1 MKIIIVG
8 SGDVGKHLAKRLT
21 RENANIT
28 IMDEE
33 AWRMKDLESYDMLT
47 YHGSPTSIYDLKE
60 IRTADA
66 DLFIAVTPH
75 ESVNMTACMIASNL
89 GAKSTLAR
97 IDNNEYLLP
106 KNKEFFQK
114 LGVDY
119 LIYPEVL
126 AAQEIVESMKM
137 SWMRQYLSFCKG
149 ALILLGI
156 KVRSNAEILNKKF
169 LTGYFNHGQYR
180 VVAIKRDNETI
191 IPMGQDEIKAND
203 IVYFITTK
211 ENLDFVRV
219 QAGKVN
225 YQVTNVMIMGG
236 TRIAQKIAQF
246 VPSDVRLKIL
256 EKDKDLCY
264 SLAEKLDNVLIIN
277 CDGRDIEV
285 LKEEG
290 IEEMDAFIAVTPNS
304 EENILACLL
313 AKRFG
318 LEKTIAEVENID
330 HILLAES
337 MDIGTVI
344 NKKMI
349 AAGYIHQI
357 TLAADVLDVRILT
370 AVDAEVI
377 EFVAKNR
384 SKITRN
390 QVKNLR
396 LPPNVNIGAI
406 VRDGKGS
413 VVNGDTQIEENDHVI
428 VFCEA
433 NSVKKLEA
441 FFS

>member
-1 MKIIIVG
+1 MRIIIVG
-8 SGDVGKHLAKRLT
+8 SGEVGKHLAKRLT

-28 IMDEE
+28 IMDDE
-33 AWRMKDLESYDMLT
+33 AWRMKELDSYDLLT
-47 YHGSPTSIYDLKE
+47 YQGSPTSIYDLKE

-89 GAKSTLAR
+89 GAKRTLAR
-97 IDNNEYLLP
+97 IDNYEYLLP

-126 AAQEIVESMKM
+126 AAKEIVESLKM

-149 ALILLGI
+149 ALLLLGI
-156 KVRSNAEILNKKF
+156 KVRENAEILDKKF
-169 LTGYFNHGQYR
+169 STGYFNHGHYR
-180 VVAIKRDNETI
+180 VVAIKRGNETI

-211 ENLDFVRV
+211 ENLDFVRT
-219 QAGKVN
+219 QAGKTN
-225 YQVTNVMIMGG
+225 YQVNNVMIMGG
-236 TRIAQKIAQF
+236 SRIAQKIAQF
-246 VPSDVRLKIL
+246 KPNNVSLKIL

-264 SLAEKLDNVLIIN
+264 TLAEKLDNVLIIN
-277 CDGRDIEV
+277 SDGRDIEV
-285 LKEEG
+285 LKDEG
-290 IEEMDAFIAVTPNS
+290 IEEMDAFVAVSPNS
-304 EENILACLL
+304 EENILACLV

-318 LEKTIAEVENID
+318 IEKTIAEVENLD
-330 HILLAES
+330 HILLAEN

-357 TLAADVLDVRILT
+357 TLTADVLDVRILT

-377 EFVAKNR
+377 EFVVKDK

-413 VVNGDTQIEENDHVI
+413 IVNGETQIMKNDHVI

-433 NSVKKLEA
+433 NSVKKVEEL
-441 FFS
+441 FS

>member
-1 MKIIIVG
+1 MRIIIVG
-8 SGDVGKHLAKRLT
+8 SGEVGKHLAKRLI

-33 AWRMKDLESYDMLT
+33 AWRTRELESYDLMT
-47 YHGSPTSIYDLKE
+47 YQGSPTSIYDLKE

-89 GAKSTLAR
+89 GAKRTLAR

-119 LIYPEVL
+119 LIYPEAL
-126 AAQEIVESMKM
+126 AAQEIVDSMKM

-149 ALILLGI
+149 ALVLLGV
-156 KVRSNAEILNKKF
+156 KVRSNAEILDKKF
-169 LTGYFNHGQYR
+169 LTGYFNHGRYR
-180 VVAIKRDNETI
+180 VVAIKRDSTTI

-211 ENLDFVRV
+211 ENLDFVRT
-219 QAGKVN
+219 QAGKTN
-225 YQVTNVMIMGG
+225 YQVNNVMIMGG
-236 TRIAQKIAQF
+236 SRVAQKIAQYK
-246 VPSDVRLKIL
+246 PSDVDLKIL

-264 SLAEKLDNVLIIN
+264 TLAEKLEDILIIN
-277 CDGRDIEV
+277 SDGRDIDV
-285 LKEEG
+285 LREEG
-290 IEEMDAFIAVTPNS
+290 IEEMDAFVAVTPNS
-304 EENILACLL
+304 EENILACLI

-318 LEKTIAEVENID
+318 IEKTIAEVENLD

-349 AAGYIHQI
+349 AASYIHQI
-357 TLAADVLDVRILT
+357 TLTADVLDVRIL
-370 AVDAEVI
+370 AAADAEVI
-377 EFVAKNR
+377 EFVAKKK
-384 SKITRN
+384 SKITRD

-396 LPPNVNIGAI
+396 LPPNVNIGGI
-406 VRDGKGS
+406 VRDGKGC
-413 VVNGDTQIEENDHVI
+413 VVNGDTQIVADDHVI
-428 VFCEA
+428 VFCDINA
-433 NSVKKLEA
+433 TKKIES
-441 FFS
+441 FFN

>member
-1 MKIIIVG
+1 MRIIIVG
-8 SGDVGKHLAKRLT
+8 SGEVGKHLAKRLT

-33 AWRMKDLESYDMLT
+33 AWRMKELDSYDMLT
-47 YHGSPTSIYDLKE
+47 YQGSPTSIYDLKE

-89 GAKSTLAR
+89 GAKRTLAR
-97 IDNNEYLLP
+97 IDNYEYLLP

-119 LIYPEVL
+119 LIYPEAL
-126 AAQEIVESMKM
+126 AAQEIAESLKM

-149 ALILLGI
+149 ALLLLGI
-156 KVRSNAEILNKKF
+156 KVRENAEILNKKF
-169 LTGYFNHGQYR
+169 LTGYFNHGHYR
-180 VVAIKRDNETI
+180 VVAIKRGTETI

-211 ENLDFVRV
+211 ENLDFVRT
-219 QAGKVN
+219 QAGKTN
-225 YQVTNVMIMGG
+225 YQVNNVMIMGG
-236 TRIAQKIAQF
+236 SRIAQKIAQF
-246 VPSDVRLKIL
+246 KPSDVNLKIL
-256 EKDKDLCY
+256 EKDKELCY
-264 SLAEKLDNVLIIN
+264 ALAEKLDNVLIIN
-277 CDGRDIEV
+277 SDGRDIEV

-290 IEEMDAFIAVTPNS
+290 IEEMDAFVAVSPNS
-304 EENILACLL
+304 EENILACLV

-318 LEKTIAEVENID
+318 IEKTIAEVENLD
-330 HILLAES
+330 HILLAEN

-349 AAGYIHQI
+349 AAGYIHQV
-357 TLAADVLDVRILT
+357 TLTADVLDVRVLT

-377 EFVAKNR
+377 EFVAKEN

-396 LPPNVNIGAI
+396 LPSNVNIGAI
-406 VRDGKGS
+406 VRNGKGCI
-413 VVNGDTQIEENDHVI
+413 VNGNTQIMENDHVI

-433 NSVKKLEA
+433 NSVKKIEGL
-441 FFS
+441 FN